1 MMILVFNKLNLVE
14 KIFTIFMTIITY
26 AWGLIILLQLIDSID
41 DHQDFSIVNNYGLNA
56 LTLFVIMLI

>member
-1 MMILVFNKLNLVE
+1 MILVFNKLNLVE